1 MPRRRPLLLLAG
13 MLLASALLLFG
24 PWWETASGDN
34 PLTRPP
40 GPDYAV
46 VLRLSLPTLVLA
58 AAVLALLVTSR
69 GEGGDSRG
77 RGARH

>member
-1 MPRRRPLLLLAG
+1 MPRRRALTLLTG
-13 MLLASALLLFG
+13 VLLASAFLLLG
-24 PWWETASGDN
+24 PWWDTAAGEN

-40 GPDYAV
+40 GPDYAA

-58 AAVLALLVTSR
+58 AAVTALLVASR
-69 GEGGDSRG
+69 GGRRG